1 MTLLAMGDR
10 RWHADGCSRD
20 RDYLHYSTTLSN
32 TNEWLQEFDISAKN
46 YDCLQPFFSQRFC
59 LQRSSL

>member
-20 RDYLHYSTTLSN
+20 RNDLHYSTTLSN
-32 TNEWLQEFDISAKN
+32 TKEWLQEAGISAET
-46 YDCLQPFFSQRFC
+46 CVSSFFTFHGA
-59 LQRSSL
+59 